1 MKDKVLGLRFTFKYN
16 PVKGRKWP
24 DLFERFDI
32 WNRSKRGTWK
42 RWKNEGSCGGQ
53 GRRWRG
59 QSFAAERV
67 ITRQQLLWQLECLF
81 QLCCKKVVVG
91 LGGVGRG
98 TCCVCSIFVFEQL
111 CLFVCSELA
120 CVRAQNC
127 EEALWAALASPLSVY
142 SGFVVCVFCALLHK
156 HACCIIGSYL
166 HSVVTKGGNH

>member
-1 MKDKVLGLRFTFKYN
+1 MRDKVLGPRFTFKYN

-42 RWKNEGSCGGQ
+42 RWKKEGSCGGQ

-91 LGGVGRG
+91 LGGGGG
-98 TCCVCSIFVFEQL
+98 TCCVCSILSLSSCV
-111 CLFVCSELA
+111 CLSAVNLHA
-120 CVRAQNC
+120 CVHKIV

-166 HSVVTKGGNH
+166 HSVVTKGGNL